1 MLDFSQSI
9 SCHGSIDFP
18 SYNIDRL
25 SSEVIERRRKSLRLS
40 DDFRTLYKHGWYFGS
55 INRTYF
61 FTPEDSLR
69 SPGEI
74 AMESAAGLYHF
85 YHEALKPS
93 DITPNLLYE
102 ALIKGH
108 YFGFSLE
115 EFTSSLLGHRDDF
128 LLSYRDGS
136 PSLFSHRRQSV
147 GGHPFSVFLTD
158 KGYVGYT
165 WLDENSDIRVD
176 DILVA
181 LFEHRMPFILRLV
194 EGGSTY

>member
-1 MLDFSQSI
+1 
-9 SCHGSIDFP
+9 
-18 SYNIDRL
+18 
-25 SSEVIERRRKSLRLS
+25 
-40 DDFRTLYKHGWYFGS
+40 
-55 INRTYF
+55 
-61 FTPEDSLR
+61 
-69 SPGEI
+69 
-74 AMESAAGLYHF
+74 MESAAGAYDF
-85 YHEALKPS
+85 YHEALKPR

-102 ALIKGH
+102 ALIKRH

-128 LLSYRDGS
+128 LLSYRGNS

-181 LFEHRMPFILRLV
+181 LIEHRMPFILRPV
-194 EGGSTY
+194 EGGSTYRMVNLAHVSERSGKCSQFYQLSGFEFYQPHEDPRDWVSDEAEGCFEYAIV